1 MRDFTTLR
9 KLGKHR
15 DQYFSAVVRWNDQ
28 VFFAAPAK
36 NGGYLARI
44 YEMVDLEDALS
55 ELDARLSLIAE
66 PEERFK
72 DSGHAIKWCFEHA

>member
-44 YEMVDLEDALS
+44 
-55 ELDARLSLIAE
+55 
-66 PEERFK
+66 
-72 DSGHAIKWCFEHA
+72 

>member
-15 DQYFSAVVRWNDQ
+15 DQYFAAVVRWNDQ
-28 VFFAAPAK
+28 VFFAGPAK

-44 YEMVDLEDALS
+44 YEVIDLEDAPS